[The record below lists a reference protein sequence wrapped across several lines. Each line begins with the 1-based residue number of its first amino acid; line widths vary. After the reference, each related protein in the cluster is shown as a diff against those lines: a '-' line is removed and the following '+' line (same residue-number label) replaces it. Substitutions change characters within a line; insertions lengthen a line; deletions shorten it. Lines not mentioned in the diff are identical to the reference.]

1 LQDVLDGVER
11 EVDFD
16 RLDVCETCTGT
27 GAKPGTTPDR
37 CETCGGAG
45 QVTQV
50 GLGGMFRM
58 QTTCPNCRGKGS
70 VVRERCTDCRGRG
83 RTPRHRSLSVKIPP
97 GIREG
102 QVVRVPGEGEPPPPE
117 LSPAGE
123 GVRGDLH
130 VVIRVEEHDLFER
143 DPNNPDHLVLVM
155 PVSISQAALGA
166 DVEIPLL
173 DGSTEL
179 TIPRGTQH
187 GRLLR
192 VTGEG
197 LPDLRSG
204 ARGDL
209 IVVVKIEIPT
219 KLTDRQEELL
229 REYAETEDS
238 SVLPE
243 RHGFLKKLK
252 DLIGG

>member
-1 LQDVLDGVER
+1 
-11 EVDFD
+11 
-16 RLDVCETCTGT
+16 
-27 GAKPGTTPDR
+27 
-37 CETCGGAG
+37 
-45 QVTQV
+45 
-50 GLGGMFRM
+50 
-58 QTTCPNCRGKGS
+58 
-70 VVRERCTDCRGRG
+70 
-83 RTPRHRSLSVKIPP
+83 
-97 GIREG
+97 
-102 QVVRVPGEGEPPPPE
+102 
-117 LSPAGE
+117 
-123 GVRGDLH
+123 
-130 VVIRVEEHDLFER
+130 
-143 DPNNPDHLVLVM
+143 VM